1 MTTDGK
7 SLVANLLEE
16 LADSGVE
23 YCHFK
28 SNYNLDAALEGVG
41 DLDLLV
47 SSKHA
52 GKLLAILGRFRF
64 RRAVDPAWSTSPF
77 VFHFYGC
84 DPHSGRL
91 IHLHVYL
98 RLVTGGSLYK
108 NHWVNA
114 ESMLFS
120 EARPH
125 SRDSIYVPSSETEL
139 FVFIIRKAIEQ
150 TSVLEHLLFWKGFV
164 AVKREFEWLNESS
177 DLERVDKLRAKW
189 FPNVPSQLLTDART
203 AMFQSRSVI
212 ARIIAG
218 YRVRRCFQMTMAP
231 AWIVSLKRTLI
242 FGKAYLRARLRRRR
256 SSRGLATGGRVV
268 AFVGPDGAGKSTLV
282 GAISDWLGHEFK
294 VERIHLGRPVHC
306 WRTWPFW
313 VAISVL
319 RELRRPL
326 RKAVR
331 RDGMQKG
338 SRESEPDG
346 RVAVVQPHPVMAWLN
361 SIDRLAAVR
370 RCIRLAGRGTLVI
383 CDRFP
388 SATAGAP
395 DGPRIESGGGRLSRV
410 MAAWEQHN
418 YQLIP
423 DPDIEVRVV
432 APLQVTLARNA
443 ARSAPEP
450 EEIMRRRYEVT
461 RLLSFPG
468 AHSISIDTAQ
478 PLDQTLIKLK
488 TALWE
493 AI

>member
-28 SNYNLDAALEGVG
+28 SNCNLDTALEGVG

-47 SSKHA
+47 SNKHA
-52 GKLLAILGRFRF
+52 SKLLTILGRLRF
-64 RRAVDPAWSTSPF
+64 RRAVGPAWSTSPF

-98 RLVTGGSLYK
+98 RLVTGGALYK

-114 ESMLFS
+114 ESMLLS
-120 EARPH
+120 ESKPH
-125 SRDSIYVPSSETEL
+125 SRDGIFIPSSETEL

-150 TSVLEHLLFWKGFV
+150 TSILEHLLFWKGFV
-164 AVKREFEWLNESS
+164 AAKREFEWLSEAS
-177 DLERVDKLRAKW
+177 DLQRVEELRAKW
-189 FPNVPSQLLTDART
+189 FPNVPSQLLTDARM
-203 AMFQSRSVI
+203 AMFQNRSVI

-218 YRVRRCFQMTMAP
+218 YRVRRCFRMTMAP
-231 AWIVSLKRTLI
+231 AWVVSLKRMLI
-242 FGKAYLRARLRRRR
+242 FGQSYVRDRLRLRQ
-256 SSRGLATGGRVV
+256 SSRGLSTGGRVV

-282 GAISDWLGHEFK
+282 GAIADWFGHDFK
-294 VERIHLGRPVHC
+294 VKRIHLGKPVHC

-313 VAISVL
+313 VSIRVL
-319 RELRRPL
+319 WALRRALLKVVP
-326 RKAVR
+326 
-331 RDGMQKG
+331 
-338 SRESEPDG
+338 RENMLGVHESKPAG
-346 RVAVVQPHPVMAWLN
+346 YVPATNPVIAWLN

-370 RCIRLAGRGTLVI
+370 RCIRFAARGTLVI

-388 SATAGAP
+388 STIARAP
-395 DGPRIESGGGRLSRV
+395 DGPRIESGGGRLRRAV
-410 MAAWEQHN
+410 AAREQHN

-432 APLQVTLARNA
+432 AAFELTLARNA

-450 EEIMRRRYEVT
+450 EEVMRRRYELT
-461 RLLSFPG
+461 RLLIFPG
-468 AHSISIDTAQ
+468 AHTISIDTAQ

-488 TALWE
+488 KALWE

>member
-1 MTTDGK
+1 MTTDEK
-7 SLVANLLEE
+7 PLVASLLEE
-16 LADSGVE
+16 LAGSGIE

-28 SNYNLDAALEGVG
+28 SNYNLDTALQGVG

-52 GKLLAILGRFRF
+52 GKFLAILGRFRF

-84 DPHSGRL
+84 DSHAGRL

-98 RLVTGGSLYK
+98 RLVTGGTLYK

-114 ESMLFS
+114 ESMLLS
-120 EARPH
+120 EAKPH
-125 SRDSIYVPSSETEL
+125 SRDGIYVPSPETEL
-139 FVFIIRKAIEQ
+139 FVFIVRKAIEQ

-164 AVKREFEWLNESS
+164 AVNREFEWLKKSS
-177 DLERVDKLRAKW
+177 DLERVDKLRAQW

-203 AMFQSRSVI
+203 AMFQRRSVI
-212 ARIIAG
+212 ARTIAG
-218 YRVRRCFQMTMAP
+218 YRIRRCFQMTMAP
-231 AWIVSLKRTLI
+231 AWIVSLKRALI
-242 FGKAYLRARLRRRR
+242 LGQAYLRARLRLRR
-256 SSRGLATGGRVV
+256 SSRRLATGGRVI

-282 GAISDWLGHEFK
+282 GAISDWLDHDFK
-294 VERIHLGRPVHC
+294 VKRVHLGKPAHC

-313 VAISVL
+313 VAIDAL

-326 RKAVR
+326 RKVVR
-331 RDGMQKG
+331 RDGMQK
-338 SRESEPDG
+338 RG
-346 RVAVVQPHPVMAWLN
+346 RQSKLAVPGPVLQPHPVMAWLN

-388 SATAGAP
+388 STTAGAP
-395 DGPRIESGGGRLSRV
+395 DGPRIETGGGLLHRAV
-410 MAAWEQHN
+410 AAREQHN
-418 YQLIP
+418 YQLLP

-432 APLQVTLARNA
+432 APLQLTLARNA
-443 ARSAPEP
+443 ARSASEP
-450 EEIMRRRYEVT
+450 EEVMRRRYELT
-461 RLLSFPG
+461 RLLNFPG
-468 AHSISIDTAQ
+468 AHKISIDTTE
-478 PLDQTLIKLK
+478 PLDRTLIKLK